1 MKLFFLSLLFIR
13 ATQIPAAVGI
23 DLGTTFCCVSVFK
36 NGDTVPS
43 FLQFSNDTY
52 VFPSVVYYNQLGDKG
67 FFVTGWEA
75 STHSLSDTVPG
86 RYFYGFKRAMGI
98 AEISEIS
105 KVDNFQN
112 SVTYKIE
119 KVIKD
124 GKCTVAF
131 VVANDKGEKIDTT
144 TPENLSTEILKELKN
159 QIEKYYSIA
168 NLVITVPAYFT
179 SFQIE
184 ATMKSALLAG
194 LPEPTIAKE
203 PVAAAYAYQVTKNI
217 TKNSDEENFMV
228 FDLGGGTF
236 DVSVVDMENNAL
248 FVSKYGGNNYL
259 GGENVNDN
267 LTKYFA
273 DIIKKERNIDVLK
286 NSTMNLRLRRF
297 VEDFKIFLCTEY
309 SKDKSNDSH
318 KDTFIY
324 EGLNGIELSLTMNK
338 FNELNAKFYKDIQ
351 DVLDDPNYGM
361 FRTTKGL
368 GTDEPLD
375 RKNITKI
382 MLVGGSTRIPY
393 IKDLL
398 NKIFPGVQL
407 YDDINA
413 DTIVAEGAC
422 LISANDKKMLPD
434 NMSVQLIDVVPAH
447 IGICTD
453 EDMFEPVLEK
463 DAYIPG
469 SGTKEFTTSR
479 DNQTKVRIMIAQG
492 FRESFKANHYLGACE
507 LDVQPGQP
515 RGVPRIS
522 INIAMSSDGTISVS
536 AKDVNTNKE
545 TGITFDSAV
554 ARLDKKKYAELLE
567 DAEKNR
573 EADKELKERY
583 NALRDFEGKIDA
595 IENKINQPGVLEDK
609 KISVQGIVL
618 GSRKW
623 IDDNKKSATLEEITD
638 KLNKFNEAVTEILDQ
653 KEEFQQ
659 REEPKEE
666 EKSGGREEL

>member
-1 MKLFFLSLLFIR
+1 MKLFFLSLLFIG
-13 ATQIPAAVGI
+13 AKDIPAAVGI
-23 DLGTTFCCVSVFK
+23 DLGTTFCCVSIFK
-36 NGDTVPS
+36 NGDTRPS
-43 FLQFSNDTY
+43 FLQFSNGQY
-52 VFPSVVYYNQLGDKG
+52 VFPSVAYYNQVGDKG
-67 FFVTGWEA
+67 FYVTGWEA
-75 STHSLSDTVPG
+75 FTHNLDNTVPG
-86 RYFYGFKRAMGI
+86 RYFYGFKRAMGVADI
-98 AEISEIS
+98 KEISR
-105 KVDNFQN
+105 VDNFEN

-119 KVIKD
+119 KKIED
-124 GKCTVAF
+124 GKCKTIFIVT
-131 VVANDKGEKIDTT
+131 NEKGEKIDTT
-144 TPENLSTEILKELKN
+144 DPESLSAEILRELKN
-159 QIEKYYSIA
+159 EIEKYYKII

-184 ATMKSALLAG
+184 ATIKSALMAG

-217 TKNSDEENFMV
+217 TKSSDEENFMV

-248 FVSKYGGNNYL
+248 FVTKYGGNNYL

-267 LTKYFA
+267 LTNYFA
-273 DIIKKERNIDVLK
+273 NILMKEKNIDILK
-286 NSTMNLRLRRF
+286 NQTQNLRLRRF
-297 VEDFKIFLCTEY
+297 VEDFKINLCTQY
-309 SKDKSNDSH
+309 TKDKSNNIH

-324 EGLNGIELSLTMNK
+324 EGLKGIELSLTIDK
-338 FNELNAKFYKDIQ
+338 FNELNSKFYKDIE
-351 DVLDDPNYGM
+351 DVLEHPDYGM
-361 FRTTKGL
+361 FRTTKGR
-368 GTDEPLD
+368 GNDEPLD

-398 NKIFPGVQL
+398 NKLFPGVQL

-422 LISANDKKMLPD
+422 LLSANDMKMLPD
-434 NMSVQLIDVVPAH
+434 NMAVQLIDVVPAH
-447 IGICTD
+447 IGIRTD
-453 EDMFEPVLEK
+453 EDIFEPVLEK
-463 DAYIPG
+463 DTYIPG
-469 SGTKEFTTSR
+469 SGTKEFTTSH

-522 INIAMSSDGTISVS
+522 ITISMSTDGTISVS

-545 TGITFDSAV
+545 TGIKFDSAV

-573 EADKELKERY
+573 EADKELKEKFYTQRQFEEEIH
-583 NALRDFEGKIDA
+583 ALQIKLGQPGISEDD
-595 IENKINQPGVLEDK
+595 KINVEGIINGATKWLNDNKSTASKVDIEDK
-609 KISVQGIVL
+609 LARFRESVAAIM
-618 GSRKW
+618 
-623 IDDNKKSATLEEITD
+623 DKKDEHQ
-638 KLNKFNEAVTEILDQ
+638 Q
-653 KEEFQQ
+653 K
-659 REEPKEE
+659 EEPKED